1 MRPFLLLVGTM
12 ALSACLSLEVAE
24 PEDIPSNPGL
34 DSYAPS
40 TGVDISKMTKMPNG
54 IYYQDLI
61 VGTGDPPLTEK
72 KIVNLTFFAM
82 LPNGFIFDR
91 ATQQVL
97 VDLRQVLTGFGDGM
111 IGMRPG
117 GTRKIAV
124 PSPLA
129 YGPRGAAGLG
139 VPSNSTIVYDI
150 SFISY

>member
-12 ALSACLSLEVAE
+12 ALGACLSLDVAE
-24 PEDIPSNPGL
+24 PEDIPSDPATE
-34 DSYAPS
+34 SYAPS

-61 VGTGDPPLTEK
+61 VGTGDPLTEK

-91 ATQQVL
+91 ATQQSL

-124 PSPLA
+124 PSALA

-139 VPSNSTIVYDI
+139 VPTNSTIVYDI
-150 SFISY
+150 ALIGY